1 MDGGTDVGSEG
12 CLNRGRDRQRDAERE
27 GWGDGTEGALDKERL
42 PQHCPWCRPG
52 PSCMS
57 LTRPWPLSSLAL
69 AGSPL
74 AQQGCAEGPT
84 FWCQSLATAMRCGA
98 VKICAQAGWNQ
109 AAKDMCTDCRQI
121 ITILTRMAK
130 DSAFKDNIQNYLTH
144 ECTLLP
150 LHTLVPQCQKVVDTY
165 FTLFIAC
172 LEGQIVSGTRLR
184 LGLEARSP
192 SPVCSTPLDP
202 TPQPRPVLLRC
213 PLPDP
218 PDASPTL
225 WLVAWLCQAGP
236 RLLEL
241 TPFSF
246 TKGGHSKDLPFPL
259 PLCWMCRSFI
269 SRIESTIPKGAI
281 VKSMS
286 QLCHLLPGII
296 GGRCQSLMEKYTTT
310 MLDLILNKLGPRLIC
325 GMLLMCAMGENCSPG
340 ESWPLP
346 RSAAPGLGDWSVYI
360 ANSTVADVEVA
371 LLRACSGA
379 HLGWQE
385 CKSFMERHWPQLPTL
400 LPKVWDPQSMCQVR
414 GAANTPPPARDPGH
428 LPQPGGTMI

>member
-1 MDGGTDVGSEG
+1 MAIKGAWDAGARMLELSMVGS
-12 CLNRGRDRQRDAERE
+12 
-27 GWGDGTEGALDKERL
+27 RL
-42 PQHCPWCRPG
+42 LL
-52 PSCMS
+52 
-57 LTRPWPLSSLAL
+57 LTLLCGVSAL

-109 AAKDMCTDCRQI
+109 AAKEDMCTDCRQI

-172 LEGQIVSGTRLR
+172 LEGQIKPASICGR
-184 LGLEARSP
+184 LGLCPTDP
-192 SPVCSTPLDP
+192 SQDQSQDKCVLQLLQGLRLD
-202 TPQPRPVLLRC
+202 
-213 PLPDP
+213 LPDGQ
-218 PDASPTL
+218 T
-225 WLVAWLCQAGP
+225 Q
-236 RLLEL
+236 
-241 TPFSF
+241 
-246 TKGGHSKDLPFPL
+246 
-259 PLCWMCRSFI
+259 
-269 SRIESTIPKGAI
+269 GAI

-325 GMLLMCAMGENCSPG
+325 GMLLMCAMGENCSP
-340 ESWPLP
+340 EPPLVLLLAQ
-346 RSAAPGLGDWSVYI
+346 SAECQACIAVMGLAKSTVQ

-371 LLRACSGA
+371 LLRACSSA

-400 LPKVWDPQSMCQVR
+400 LPKVWDPQSMCQEL
-414 GAANTPPPARDPGH
+414 GACEAGTGPALGPEGCMLGPAYWCSSLETAKQCQAVQH
-428 LPQPGGTMI
+428 CQAHGWA